1 MTYKIY
7 KTGSYFYKDF
17 ASLEDAETYA
27 LSIGYSAELAS
38 LEYQIPP
45 KTAEQQVLEDIEFGK
60 SLVFQFLVDEKG
72 KANTAEQ
79 SLAIQ
84 AKLKDVSMLLE
95 KGAIL
100 AAYALLQAVIVDDLF
115 TQQTK
120 DKYLALIAN
129 YIS

>member
-1 MTYKIY
+1 MYYKFT
-7 KTGSYFYKDF
+7 KNGTHFFEKH
-17 ASLEDAETYA
+17 ASLEAAQTRANE
-27 LSIGYSAELAS
+27 LGGYTVEEAP
-38 LEYQIPP
+38 QMQDPI
-45 KTAEQQVLEDIEFGK
+45 KTPEQQVLEDIEFGK